1 MEIKIRIKTREDK
14 YFLKLLLILNNIPP
28 FNKLRPKELELYAH
42 LLSVNHK
49 YRNIPFKERNKLI
62 FNYDTRIEISNKMGI
77 KLSGVYNILSHLR
90 KLNILEEESLIPKN
104 VLNKADILT
113 FIFDEED

>member
-1 MEIKIRIKTREDK
+1 MKIRIKTQEST
-14 YFLKLLLILNNIPP
+14 YFLKLMMILNNIPP

-62 FNYDTRIEISNKMGI
+62 FNYDTKIDIANLMGV
-77 KLSGVYNILSHLR
+77 KLSGVYNILSNLR
-90 KLNILEEESLIPKN
+90 LLKIIDGESLIPKY
-104 VLNKADILT
+104 ILSKEKEL
-113 FIFDEED
+113 IFLFEDED